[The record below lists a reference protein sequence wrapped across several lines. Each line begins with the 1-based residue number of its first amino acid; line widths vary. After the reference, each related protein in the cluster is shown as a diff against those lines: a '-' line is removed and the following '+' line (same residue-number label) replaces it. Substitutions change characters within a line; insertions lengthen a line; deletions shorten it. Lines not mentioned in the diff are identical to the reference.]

1 MNAAQQTLLTTVYQV
16 PPRTSTS
23 GYKASEWNVESFIWK
38 GRLRVI
44 ELGSRCEIRLEVRRQ
59 WAFA

>member
-1 MNAAQQTLLTTVYQV
+1 MPTGRAYLIPVYQV
-16 PPRTSTS
+16 PPRTATS

-44 ELGSRCEIRLEVRRQ
+44 ELGSRCEIRLEVGGTELQ
-59 WAFA
+59 A